1 MFFSRPKI
9 NREKPETVI
18 ENHMRSA
25 IVKTGG
31 GKPEKTKGEGTMQR
45 NDKRINHRFTIVETM
60 EPEFDSIVMM
70 VHPEERIIFENKAA
84 KPQANIV
91 QIMPRSRR

>member
-1 MFFSRPKI
+1 
-9 NREKPETVI
+9 
-18 ENHMRSA
+18 MRSA

-31 GKPEKTKGEGTMQR
+31 ARSPDKTKGEGTMQC
-45 NDKRINHRFTIVETM
+45 NDKRINHRFTTVETM
-60 EPEFDSIVMM
+60 KPEFDSIVMI